1 MARINIT
8 LETEL
13 LHGLFSKDGKDD
25 AFAKLLET
33 ILNQVLEAQSTEQIG
48 AARYERSDGRTA
60 HRNGFRERDM
70 TTRIGTIT
78 LRVPRHRDGGE
89 FSTTMFERYQR
100 SEQALLLAMME
111 MVVNGVSTRK
121 IELVTEELCGRSFS
135 KSMVSDL
142 CRRLDPV
149 VDAFRNR
156 PLDGSHPF
164 LIVDAIYLK
173 VRGEDGRPRNTS
185 MLIAV
190 GVADDGRREILG
202 FKLADSES
210 ESSWGEFFSE
220 LKERGLKGVHFV
232 TSDDHKGL
240 VNAVRRH
247 FQGATWQ
254 RCQTHFSRNVL
265 ARTPKRHQAGLGL
278 RLKRMYDSLT
288 LEDARRCLRETE
300 EEYESLAPG
309 AVELLEE
316 GFDDVMAVLSAPV
329 KYRRKLRTSNGLE
342 RLNAEIRRR
351 DRVIRIYPNEE
362 SAIRLIGALLVEQDE
377 RWSTEKKYM
386 DMQEYYDSLDS
397 SEKKTEAGA
406 AA

>member
-1 MARINIT
+1 
-8 LETEL
+8 
-13 LHGLFSKDGKDD
+13 
-25 AFAKLLET
+25 
-33 ILNQVLEAQSTEQIG
+33 
-48 AARYERSDGRTA
+48 
-60 HRNGFRERDM
+60 
-70 TTRIGTIT
+70 
-78 LRVPRHRDGGE
+78 
-89 FSTTMFERYQR
+89 
-100 SEQALLLAMME
+100 
-111 MVVNGVSTRK
+111 
-121 IELVTEELCGRSFS
+121 
-135 KSMVSDL
+135 
-142 CRRLDPV
+142 
-149 VDAFRNR
+149 
-156 PLDGSHPF
+156 
-164 LIVDAIYLK
+164 
-173 VRGEDGRPRNTS
+173 

-240 VNAVRRH
+240 VKAVRRH

>member
-25 AFAKLLET
+25 AFAKLLEM

-60 HRNGFRERDM
+60 HSNCFTERDM

-78 LRVPRHRDGGE
+78 LRVPRHRGGGE
-89 FSTTMFERYQR
+89 FSTTLFERYQR

-135 KSMVSDL
+135 RSMVSDL

-149 VDAFRNR
+149 VDAFRSR
-156 PLDGSHPF
+156 PLDDSHPF

-173 VRGEDGRPRNTS
+173 VRDGERVRNRS

-190 GVADDGRREILG
+190 GVAEGGRREILG

-220 LKERGLKGVHFV
+220 LKDRGLKGVDHV

-240 VNAVRRH
+240 VKAVRRH
-247 FQGATWQ
+247 FQGASWH

-265 ARTPKRHQAGLGL
+265 ARAPKRHQPGLGL
-278 RLKRMYDSLT
+278 RLKRMYDAPT
-288 LEDARRCLRETE
+288 LEDARRCLRETV
-300 EEYESLAPG
+300 EEYEALAPG
-309 AVELLEE
+309 AVAVLEE
-316 GFDDVMAVLSAPV
+316 GFDDVVSVLSVPY

-342 RLNAEIRRR
+342 RLNEEIRRR

-377 RWSTEKKYM
+377 RWSTGKKYM
-386 DMQEYYDSLDS
+386 DMQEYYESLDS

>member
-48 AARYERSDGRTA
+48 AAPYERTDERTA
-60 HRNGFRERDM
+60 RRNGFRERDM

-121 IELVTEELCGRSFS
+121 IELVTEELCGSSFS
-135 KSMVSDL
+135 KSMVSSL

-173 VRGEDGRPRNTS
+173 VRGEDGRPRSTS

-190 GVADDGRREILG
+190 GVAECGRREILG

-210 ESSWGEFFSE
+210 VSSWGEFFSE
-220 LKERGLKGVHFV
+220 LKERGLKGIDSV
-232 TSDDHKGL
+232 TSDDHQGL
-240 VNAVRRH
+240 VKAVRRH
-247 FQGATWQ
+247 FQGASWH

-265 ARTPKRHQAGLGL
+265 ARAPKRHQSGIGQCL
-278 RLKRMYDSLT
+278 RRIYDAMT
-288 LEDARRCLRETE
+288 EEDARRFLKETV
-300 EEYESLAPG
+300 EEYGSLAPA
-309 AVELLEE
+309 AVAVLED
-316 GFDDVMAVLSAPV
+316 GFDDVTTVLSLPL

-342 RLNAEIRRR
+342 RLNEEIRRR
-351 DRVIRIYPNEE
+351 DRVIRIYPNGE

-377 RWSTEKKYM
+377 RWSTGKKYM

-397 SEKKTEAGA
+397 SEKKTEEGA